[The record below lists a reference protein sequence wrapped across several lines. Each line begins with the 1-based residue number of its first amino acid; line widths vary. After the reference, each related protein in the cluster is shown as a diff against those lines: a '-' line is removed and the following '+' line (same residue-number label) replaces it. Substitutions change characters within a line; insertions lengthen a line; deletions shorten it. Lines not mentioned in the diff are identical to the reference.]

1 MRIRRLSI
9 YHDMRICKIFIAIA
23 CLCAFDSFAF
33 AQTRRA
39 LIIGLGEQEDKS
51 WGKIN
56 GDKDIPI
63 VTEMLLYSGYKKR
76 DIVALV
82 NEQATK
88 SKIISAFENLTKLC
102 RKNDIIYIHFSGHGQ
117 RITDIDGDETDG
129 WDESWIPYDAY
140 RKYGIKD
147 KGEKHLIDDE
157 IYNLLVEIKRRV
169 GVKGKIMVVADAC
182 HSGGSSFEYGAFP
195 INNNALLYD
204 DEIVIRGVSDSF
216 VIPVTKVKKISKAPE
231 QWITL
236 SACKSFQTN
245 QELTNPHVGI
255 LSYALYTISRK
266 ESLKMWKIEDFIR
279 QNKGPYPQTPIITG
293 EVDKYNI
300 SDILK

>member
-1 MRIRRLSI
+1 MRKLPI
-9 YHDMRICKIFIAIA
+9 YRDMRIMKILIAIA
-23 CLCAFDSFAF
+23 CLHVFGTVAF
-33 AQTRRA
+33 AQTKRA

-63 VTEMLLYSGYKKR
+63 VTEMLLYSGYKKK
-76 DIVALV
+76 DIVTLV
-82 NEQATK
+82 NKQATK
-88 SKIISAFENLTKLC
+88 SGIISAFENLTKSC
-102 RKNDIIYIHFSGHGQ
+102 RKKDIIYIHFSGHGQ
-117 RITDIDGDETDG
+117 RVTDIDGDETNG

-147 KGEKHLIDDE
+147 RGEKHLIDDE

-182 HSGGSSFEYGAFP
+182 HSGGSSFEYGTFP
-195 INNNALLYD
+195 FNDNTLSYED
-204 DEIVIRGVSDSF
+204 DIITRGVSDSF
-216 VIPVTKVKKISKAPE
+216 IIPLTKRGKIVKAPE

-245 QELTNPHVGI
+245 QELKNPHVGI
-255 LSYALYTISRK
+255 LSYALYIVSK
-266 ESLKMWKIEDFIR
+266 KGNIKMWEIEDFIR
-279 QNKGPYPQTPIITG
+279 QNKGPYPQTPELTG
-293 EVDKYNI
+293 EVEKYNI
-300 SDILK
+300 SDFLK